1 MRILY
6 VENHAVFAATVTRK
20 FLSNHSVTVVP
31 SLALARKAFTD
42 QRFDV
47 LLVDFDLDDGKGD
60 ALAREIH
67 DKNPHITIIGV
78 SSHDEGNKA
87 LRLAGAKATGATAS
101 LIQRSR
107 VTINSNGEEQTSTA
121 VSTWTLTANGSELTG
136 TVQRAIEGMPMG
148 MPAAPVTGKRM

>member
-1 MRILY
+1 MTRFARFALASALLLAPLAAHAQSPLVGKWEIEFTAGMRI
-6 VENHAVFAATVTRK
+6 ENEDM
-20 FLSNHSVTVVP
+20 VP
-31 SLALARKAFTD
+31 IKAKGTLTITEQGDSLIALLDVIANDQVPARPQA
-42 QRFDV
+42 
-47 LLVDFDLDDGKGD
+47 
-60 ALAREIH
+60 
-67 DKNPHITIIGV
+67 
-78 SSHDEGNKA
+78 
-87 LRLAGAKATGATAS
+87 RLAGAKATGATAS

>member
-20 FLSNHSVTVVP
+20 FLPNHSVTVVP
-31 SLALARKAFTD
+31 SLALARKTFTD

-60 ALAREIH
+60 ALARQIH

-87 LRLAGAKATGATAS
+87 LRLAGAKAICSKMQFDQIQSVIERAT
-101 LIQRSR
+101 Q
-107 VTINSNGEEQTSTA
+107 EQ
-121 VSTWTLTANGSELTG
+121 G
-136 TVQRAIEGMPMG
+136 
-148 MPAAPVTGKRM
+148 